1 MEAGLEKL
9 SVLIPLAGS
18 EKLQLLLQRQLEQW
32 HQTKLDGTIDESTF
46 SGNKFNFTTFKCS
59 FIGSTDFDP
68 FFQQS
73 SVYVKISPNF

>member
-46 SGNKFNFTTFKCS
+46 SGN
-59 FIGSTDFDP
+59 
-68 FFQQS
+68 
-73 SVYVKISPNF
+73 

>member
-46 SGNKFNFTTFKCS
+46 SGNKFNFT
-59 FIGSTDFDP
+59 IL
-68 FFQQS
+68 
-73 SVYVKISPNF
+73 N